1 MRFLYWILILGLVGC
16 ENNDQVLTDW
26 TRNVELR
33 EEAVN
38 MESFL
43 SQGGF
48 LRAKLKA
55 PRMYRVST
63 DTVYAEFP
71 KTLHCD
77 FFNEATLLESRLD
90 SKYGIYYENL
100 NRVFLRDSVVVIT
113 VKGDTLM
120 TQQLWWDQ
128 NTQLFHTESAV
139 TFKSNGK
146 RIYAAKGLEATQDL
160 SRITF
165 KETVGQLRVNE
176 SGMPY

>member
-1 MRFLYWILILGLVGC
+1 MYRIFWILLVGLFAC

-26 TRNVELR
+26 TRNIQLR

-43 SQGGF
+43 SQGGV

-55 PRMYRVST
+55 PRMYRVSA

-71 KTLHCD
+71 QTLHCD
-77 FFNEATLLESRLD
+77 FFNAATLLETKLD

-100 NRVFLRDSVVVIT
+100 NRVFLRDSVVVVT

-120 TQQLWWDQ
+120 SQQLWWDQ
-128 NTQLFHTESAV
+128 NTQRFYTDAPV
-139 TFKSNGK
+139 TFKSSGR
-146 RIYAAKGLEATQDL
+146 RIYGAKGLEATQDL

-165 KETVGQLRVNE
+165 RETVGQLRVSE